1 VSTVGNRRICRHPAS
16 QSGIVLIT
24 GLIFTVILTLLVL
37 AGVRTGILEE
47 RMASN
52 ARNRQVALQ
61 AAEAVLRDGEVALFS
76 EGTVAAPFDP
86 WIPTTFADGC
96 TSGLCSKP
104 AAGSTPRWKTYDWSD
119 SGIYRTFA
127 SNASNLSSSLVPSQP
142 VYFVELMTTP
152 VIGPSGGGGICP
164 TVVYRLTARG
174 SGLDAAT
181 VYVQTMYRMRP
192 KFC

>member
-1 VSTVGNRRICRHPAS
+1 MTGKRGSCRHPAN

-24 GLIFTVILTLLVL
+24 GLIFTVILTLIVL
-37 AGVRTGILEE
+37 AGLRTGLLEE

-52 ARNRQVALQ
+52 ARNRQVGLQ

-76 EGTVAAPFDP
+76 AATVAAPFDP
-86 WIPTTFADGC
+86 WTPTTFASGC
-96 TSGLCSKP
+96 TNGLCSKP
-104 AAGSTPRWKTYDWSD
+104 AVGSTPRWTTYDWSN
-119 SGIYRTFA
+119 SGTYRSFA
-127 SNASNLSSSLVPSQP
+127 SNASNISTALVPSQP

-152 VIGPSGGGGICP
+152 VIGPSAGGGICP

-192 KFC
+192 KYC